1 MARMNLDYPAWHK
14 QHSRPAGIPPKEKAP
29 RSALLQLC
37 PECFT
42 MVGPGKPHKC
52 SKRTQQDNLENIL
65 NNSSTETRH
74 LVTGRS
80 LKSLAKESGV
90 SVSGGTLPLQ
100 TQGPVL
106 LPVRLGKGRGD
117 DRNATVISHQQ
128 MMELQLQTN
137 ISDSKL
143 LEIRRCLGVWFGNKK
158 LEPYLKAALTDRNKD
173 MVDFFSYQE
182 LTFQSKVKGKEEE
195 VVRPVISANLPALIT
210 FLLQERNLDPD
221 NTEIT
226 FGLDDGQGILK
237 IMMIMKEEP
246 GRAEPPRQRA
256 RHSEG
261 VSNSKNRKLSG
272 VKKLIGKLVW
282 ECIETSS
289 K

>member
-100 TQGPVL
+100 TQGPVP

-117 DRNATVISHQQ
+117 DRDATVISHQQ

-182 LTFQSKVKGKEEE
+182 LTFKSKVKGKEEE
-195 VVRPVISANLPALIT
+195 VVRPVIFADLPALIT

-226 FGLDDGQGILK
+226 FGFLGTMPSTSDHLTNLLISVEGPQYY
-237 IMMIMKEEP
+237 IMYLY
-246 GRAEPPRQRA
+246 
-256 RHSEG
+256 
-261 VSNSKNRKLSG
+261 V
-272 VKKLIGKLVW
+272 
-282 ECIETSS
+282 
-289 K
+289 

>member
-100 TQGPVL
+100 TQGPVP

-221 NTEIT
+221 NTESPTTRI
-226 FGLDDGQGILK
+226 GNCRC
-237 IMMIMKEEP
+237 EE
-246 GRAEPPRQRA
+246 AY
-256 RHSEG
+256 
-261 VSNSKNRKLSG
+261 
-272 VKKLIGKLVW
+272 W
-282 ECIETSS
+282 
-289 K
+289 